1 MSDNIF
7 FNIADLKKCGKNVII
22 GKTVRIRNPEKVT
35 IGDNVI
41 IDDFTYISGEVNIGN
56 FVHIA
61 ASCTISASKS
71 KVTFSDLSALSS
83 GSRVFAGTSNYLT
96 CGLDYPTV
104 PEEFS
109 YGAIFGEI
117 VFEKYV
123 MVGANNIVLPNTILY
138 EGMATSANIV
148 VRNRKNHKAWYLI
161 KDSEGGLVKRRG
173 KDKYLKQVELLYR
186 DYYGN

>member
-1 MSDNIF
+1 MNNNIF
-7 FNIADLKKCGKNVII
+7 FSIADLKKCGKNVII